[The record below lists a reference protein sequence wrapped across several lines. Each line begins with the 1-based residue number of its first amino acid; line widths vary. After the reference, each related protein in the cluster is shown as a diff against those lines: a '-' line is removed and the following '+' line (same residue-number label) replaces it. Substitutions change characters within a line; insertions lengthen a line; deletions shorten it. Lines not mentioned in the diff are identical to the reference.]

1 MKKLITVLFLFNCL
15 LSCLTAQDDSKIYN
29 PKANAASD
37 IAAAV
42 NMADSLE
49 KNVLL
54 QIGGNWCPWCIKFN
68 KFCKTDSVI
77 DTLMQ
82 NNFIVVHVN
91 YSIENK
97 NLEILKSYG
106 YPQRFGFPVFVIL
119 DSKGSR
125 LHTQDSG
132 LLELGKSYDRNKVI
146 TFLTN
151 WAPSAL
157 KTENYEK

>member
-1 MKKLITVLFLFNCL
+1 MKKLVAILFLFNYWF
-15 LSCLTAQDDSKIYN
+15 CLTAQDDSKIYN

-37 IAAAV
+37 IATAV
-42 NMADSLE
+42 TMADSLG

-77 DTLMQ
+77 DTLIQ

-119 DSKGSR
+119 DNKGNR

-132 LLELGKSYDRNKVI
+132 LLELGKSYDRNKII

-151 WAPSAL
+151 WTLRAL
-157 KTENYEK
+157 KPENYEK